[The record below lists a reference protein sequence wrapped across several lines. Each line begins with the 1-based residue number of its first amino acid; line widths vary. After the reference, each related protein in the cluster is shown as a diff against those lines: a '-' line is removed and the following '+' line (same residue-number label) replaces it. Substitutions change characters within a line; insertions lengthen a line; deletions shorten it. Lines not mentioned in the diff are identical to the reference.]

1 MPDAPT
7 PAYLGASFTHAYQ
20 AMRGDHALQFAFA
33 AAPPPPKLP
42 GWLLAI
48 GRMLGQLIRALGPRL
63 GPVFKIS
70 SWVVLA
76 LLVAGGLY
84 LAGRAAWRRWGKRK
98 PSSARSGPALEPER
112 WRPAPAA
119 ARALLQEADALAA
132 QGRFA
137 EAAHLLLLRSIEDIH
152 KYRPGV
158 VRPALTSRDIA
169 RLEALSPANRLA
181 FAAIGQVVERSLFGG
196 RPVDAEDFAACRAT
210 YEAFAFPEAWVV
222 KAAA

>member
-20 AMRGDHALQFAFA
+20 AMRADRALQFAFT
-33 AAPPPPKLP
+33 APPPPTKLP
-42 GWLLAI
+42 GWLRALNE
-48 GRMLGQLIRALGPRL
+48 MLRELIRALAHL
-63 GPVFKIS
+63 GPVFKVLA
-70 SWVVLA
+70 WGVLA
-76 LLVAGGLY
+76 LLVAGALY
-84 LAGRAAWRRWGKRK
+84 LAGRAAWRRWGKRR
-98 PSSARSGPALEPER
+98 PSSTKAGPALEPER
-112 WRPAPAA
+112 WRPASM
-119 ARALLQEADALAA
+119 
-132 QGRFA
+132 
-137 EAAHLLLLRSIEDIH
+137 LRRSSIEDIH
-152 KYRPGV
+152 KHRPGV

-169 RLEALSPANRLA
+169 RLEALLPANRLA